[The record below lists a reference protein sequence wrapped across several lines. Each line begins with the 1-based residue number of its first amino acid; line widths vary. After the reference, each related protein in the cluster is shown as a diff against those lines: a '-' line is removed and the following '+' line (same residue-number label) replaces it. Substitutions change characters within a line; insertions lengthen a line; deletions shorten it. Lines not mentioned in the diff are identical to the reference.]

1 MQSGAAGSQKL
12 NASSAMF
19 HHSFVFLLFFLASVV
34 LWLDFHFFPVF
45 PFATN
50 ISSCSKTVSTVP
62 LFLCNFDLK
71 HAILIDYSCRFS
83 HAHFGK
89 ILRLPSA
96 LGTVQVEPATR
107 KREILKILLLCVPAF
122 YCFACACKSRSHWV
136 VGGEWSHMDA
146 QRRSQTRTVAAG
158 RRTERAPWTPVDAH
172 GRCESVPQYVHR
184 PSKPAFMERSPATT
198 EVGYE
203 LERLVIPQAIPT
215 IR

>member
-1 MQSGAAGSQKL
+1 MLLRRCFTTVSCSCFFFR
-12 NASSAMF
+12 M
-19 HHSFVFLLFFLASVV
+19 LFFLASVV
-34 LWLDFHFFPVF
+34 IWLDFHFFPVF

-62 LFLCNFDLK
+62 LFLCNLDLK
-71 HAILIDYSCRFS
+71 H
-83 HAHFGK
+83 
-89 ILRLPSA
+89 
-96 LGTVQVEPATR
+96 GTVQVEPATR

-172 GRCESVPQYVHR
+172 GRCESVPQSVHR

-198 EVGYE
+198 EVGYDSKNPV
-203 LERLVIPQAIPT
+203 RHHVRPF
-215 IR
+215 